1 MKKSILLW
9 LPVNRLIC
17 SSYLK
22 IQRCWLRSFTS
33 LNKGLFIMKRTV
45 TTLFMLLLLTVS
57 PWGVSSTKQPTQ
69 NAMYYYCN
77 SLDVEF
83 EQQVQ
88 IGQGRR
94 VYLNQ
99 GAFPQI
105 EDQARYSASVAF
117 VAQQMYSAGIE
128 EMCVEY
134 LLNHAES
141 LSTEDSE
148 LLARVYFSFDR
159 SELTDSSRY
168 VLAQIIERLQHDQTL
183 KVEGHTDNIGSDEY
197 NFSLGLRRA
206 QSVADYLQQQSE
218 QSMTIDTISYGEKRP
233 LISNDTAQQRAKNR
247 RVDIH

>member
-1 MKKSILLW
+1 
-9 LPVNRLIC
+9 
-17 SSYLK
+17 
-22 IQRCWLRSFTS
+22 
-33 LNKGLFIMKRTV
+33 MKRTV

-77 SLDVEF
+77 SLDMEF

-117 VAQQMYSAGIE
+117 VAQQMHSVGIE

-141 LSTEDSE
+141 LSTQDSE
-148 LLARVYFSFDR
+148 FLARVYFSFDR